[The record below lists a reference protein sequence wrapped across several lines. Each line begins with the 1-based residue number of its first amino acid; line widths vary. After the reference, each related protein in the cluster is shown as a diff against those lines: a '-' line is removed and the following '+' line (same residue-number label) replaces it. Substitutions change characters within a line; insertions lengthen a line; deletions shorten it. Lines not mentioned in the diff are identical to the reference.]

1 MEPEVQTVAS
11 HAQPSRQQEILGWY
25 DKLPRRSFSQLLGVA
40 PNTDTQTD
48 RTEFRAL
55 LKRFHPDALSPAAAD
70 VSDEAQTV
78 LMHGNAE
85 ESIAADAQAAEGQL
99 PVAPR
104 PPPAAPPSPEVTQ
117 SPPNARA
124 QAAVESEPRGQRV
137 QNAIESAQAYMG
149 RKDIDAAVAVLYEV
163 IQLADDGQRGEI
175 RTLLA
180 TAYVADPK
188 RRRDA
193 LTLLSDILRDEPSN
207 AEALTLLGTL
217 YLREGL
223 LARAEST
230 LVRAVAAAPGHTQA
244 LAKLLAVRASLHE
257 RSAPET
263 RQPRGGGLRARLPWM
278 AR

>member
-1 MEPEVQTVAS
+1 MEPEVQTTAS
-11 HAQPSRQQEILGWY
+11 HAQPSRLQEILEWY
-25 DKLPRRSFSQLLGVA
+25 DKLPRQSFSQLLDVA
-40 PNTDTQTD
+40 PNADTQAA

-55 LKRFHPDALSPAAAD
+55 LKRFHPDALSPA
-70 VSDEAQTV
+70 ET
-78 LMHGNAE
+78 
-85 ESIAADAQAAEGQL
+85 ADAQAAEGQL
-99 PVAPR
+99 PVAMG
-104 PPPAAPPSPEVTQ
+104 PPPAAPPSPEETR
-117 SPPNARA
+117 SLPNARA
-124 QAAVESEPRGQRV
+124 HAAVEAEPRGQRV
-137 QNAIESAQAYMG
+137 QDAIESAQAYMG

-257 RSAPET
+257 RSAPKT
-263 RQPRGGGLRARLPWM
+263 RQSLGGGLRARLPWM